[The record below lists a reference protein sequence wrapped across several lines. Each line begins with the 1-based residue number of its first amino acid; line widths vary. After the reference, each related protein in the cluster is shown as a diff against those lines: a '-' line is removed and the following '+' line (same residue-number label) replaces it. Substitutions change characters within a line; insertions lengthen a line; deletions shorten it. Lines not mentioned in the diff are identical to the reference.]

1 MEDSKIIDNIKE
13 KAQMKIA
20 ISKFKEEDRKMPKM
34 KNISKVVA
42 TVAITIGVTS
52 GLVYASSVV
61 YDKIWKEPKSYTI
74 QKELS
79 DEEKQKCI
87 TEEEARNVG
96 NHYLK
101 KIGIDNETINRLKLE
116 NDFISGDNI
125 WSMYSEKVSLTI
137 DGTTGNIKHVLIPTW
152 EYRIPDNYGIT
163 REEARKVARELLEKY
178 RPENDSGEYKL
189 VSLKRNSEEDKSA
202 YIWYADFYKKY
213 GDLVNENEHINIGWI
228 PTINGLYSLDI
239 KKDKY
244 ENNEEKIAKE
254 DAIKIATEK
263 DRTIEKEHT
272 IVDSRAEIR
281 IKQMNENVYLRENF
295 KTEYENGTLNWKK
308 IGENTFKLKDDAI
321 FYKTEER
328 VRKVWMVFLKYETE
342 WEGYTYYIDATTGE
356 IIGGERFSSFWS
368 EEGLFNDVNN
378 VIEK

>member
-1 MEDSKIIDNIKE
+1 
-13 KAQMKIA
+13 
-20 ISKFKEEDRKMPKM
+20 MPKM